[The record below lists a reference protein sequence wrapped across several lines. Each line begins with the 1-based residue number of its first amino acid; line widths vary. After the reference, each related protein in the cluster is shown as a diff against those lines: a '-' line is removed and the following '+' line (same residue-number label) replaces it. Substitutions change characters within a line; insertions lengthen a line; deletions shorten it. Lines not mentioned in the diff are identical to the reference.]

1 MSIKMKKLIL
11 LLVFIPLVS
20 FGQKNIIDVDYVI
33 NNDNSVSF
41 NYKKYVVGSYLV
53 ILEFSNLSNTRV
65 QRRVSKILKNNSGSL
80 FLKLKPINDENS
92 VGFQYQTMYF
102 KGSINS
108 KVNEDYPYILPFNKG
123 VKITPIDLYS
133 LENRY
138 LNEEVPEGWKSYSF
152 TFNEK
157 KEVKAI
163 RKGIVIEIKNTYTPD
178 YSIEASFYS
187 EQNSISIEHIDGT
200 VAKYEGFDKNT
211 IQLQEGETVYPQT
224 TLGQLVKYD
233 KRDIYRLYLTL
244 YSYTTNDNITLFNLN
259 SSDDYGITYLT
270 PKFYIRNS
278 LEILKDNNEYIVDFD
293 EKTQFKEM
301 RKKEIKKF
309 KIQKK

>member
-1 MSIKMKKLIL
+1 MKKLIIL
-11 LLVFIPLVS
+11 LLFIPLFS

-41 NYKKYVVGSYLV
+41 NYKKNVVGSYLV
-53 ILEFSNLSNTRV
+53 ILEFSNLSNTRA

-92 VGFQYQTMYF
+92 IGFQYRTMYF
-102 KGSINS
+102 KGDVNS

-123 VKITPIDLYS
+123 DKITPRDLYS
-133 LENRY
+133 IENRY

-163 RKGIVIEIKNTYTPD
+163 RKGIVIEIKDTYTPD

-200 VAKYEGFDKNT
+200 VATYKGFDKNT
-211 IQLQEGETVYPQT
+211 IQLKEGETVYPQT

-244 YSYTTNDNITLFNLN
+244 YSYTTKDNISLFNFN

-270 PKFYIRNS
+270 PKFYVRNS
-278 LEILKDNNEYIVDFD
+278 LEILKDNNEYLVDFD

-309 KIQKK
+309 KINR

>member
-1 MSIKMKKLIL
+1 MKQLIL
-11 LLVFIPLVS
+11 LLVFIPILS
-20 FGQKNIIDVDYVI
+20 FGQKIEIDYEI

-41 NYKKYVVGSYLV
+41 NYKKNIAGSYLV
-53 ILEFSNLSNTRV
+53 ILEFSNLSNTRA
-65 QRRVSKILKNNSGSL
+65 QKKVSKILKNNSGS
-80 FLKLKPINDENS
+80 FLKLKPINEENGI
-92 VGFQYQTMYF
+92 GFQYQTMYF
-102 KGSINS
+102 KGNVNS

-123 VKITPIDLYS
+123 DKIIPRENYS

-138 LNEEVPEGWKSYSF
+138 LNEEIPKGWKSYSF
-152 TFNEK
+152 TFNEP

-163 RKGIVIEIKNTYTPD
+163 RKGIVIEIKDTYTPD

-200 VAKYEGFDKNT
+200 VATYKGFDKNT
-211 IQLQEGETVYPQT
+211 IHLKEGETVYPQT

-244 YSYTTNDNITLFNLN
+244 YSYTTKDNISLFSLN

-270 PKFYIRNS
+270 PKFYARNS
-278 LEILKDNNEYIVDFD
+278 QEILKDNIPYIVDFD

-309 KIQKK
+309 KN

>member
-1 MSIKMKKLIL
+1 MKKLIL
-11 LLVFIPLVS
+11 LLLFIPLVS
-20 FGQKNIIDVDYVI
+20 FGQTNIIDVDYVI

-41 NYKKYVVGSYLV
+41 NYKKNVVGSYLV
-53 ILEFSNLSNTRV
+53 ILEFSNLSNTRA

-92 VGFQYQTMYF
+92 IGFQYRTMFF
-102 KGSINS
+102 KGSVNS

-123 VKITPIDLYS
+123 DKITPRDLYS
-133 LENRY
+133 IENRY

-163 RKGIVIEIKNTYTPD
+163 RKGIVIEIKDTYTPD

-200 VAKYEGFDKNT
+200 VATYKGFDKNT
-211 IQLQEGETVYPQT
+211 IQLKEGETVYPQT

-244 YSYTTNDNITLFNLN
+244 YSYTTKDNISLFSLN

-270 PKFYIRNS
+270 PKFYVRNS
-278 LEILKDNNEYIVDFD
+278 QEILKDNIPYIVDFD

-309 KIQKK
+309 KINK

>member
-1 MSIKMKKLIL
+1 MKKLIL
-11 LLVFIPLVS
+11 LLLFIPLIS
-20 FGQKNIIDVDYVI
+20 FGQTNIIDVDYVI

-41 NYKKYVVGSYLV
+41 NYKKNVVGSYLV
-53 ILEFSNLSNTRV
+53 ILEFSNLSNTRA

-92 VGFQYQTMYF
+92 IGFQYRTMYF
-102 KGSINS
+102 KGSVNS

-123 VKITPIDLYS
+123 DKITPRDLYS
-133 LENRY
+133 IENRY

-163 RKGIVIEIKNTYTPD
+163 RKGIVIEIKDTYTPD

-200 VAKYEGFDKNT
+200 VATYKGFDKNT
-211 IQLQEGETVYPQT
+211 IQLKEGETVYPQT

-233 KRDIYRLYLTL
+233 KREIYRLYLTL
-244 YSYTTNDNITLFNLN
+244 YSYTTKDNISLFSLN

-270 PKFYIRNS
+270 PKFYVRNS
-278 LEILKDNNEYIVDFD
+278 QEILKDNIPYIVDFD

-309 KIQKK
+309 KINK

>member
-1 MSIKMKKLIL
+1 MKKLIL
-11 LLVFIPLVS
+11 LLLFIPLIS
-20 FGQKNIIDVDYVI
+20 FGQTNIIDVDYVI

-41 NYKKYVVGSYLV
+41 NYKKNVVGSYLV
-53 ILEFSNLSNTRV
+53 ILEFSNLSNTRA

-92 VGFQYQTMYF
+92 IGFQYRTMYF
-102 KGSINS
+102 KGSVNS

-123 VKITPIDLYS
+123 DKITPRDLYS
-133 LENRY
+133 IENRY

-163 RKGIVIEIKNTYTPD
+163 RKGIVIEIKDTYTPD

-200 VAKYEGFDKNT
+200 VATYKGFDKNT
-211 IQLQEGETVYPQT
+211 IQLKEGETVYPQT

-244 YSYTTNDNITLFNLN
+244 YSYTTKDNISLFSLS

-270 PKFYIRNS
+270 PKFYVRNS
-278 LEILKDNNEYIVDFD
+278 QEILKDNIPYIVDFD

-309 KIQKK
+309 KINK

>member
-1 MSIKMKKLIL
+1 MKKLIL
-11 LLVFIPLVS
+11 LLLFIPLIS

-41 NYKKYVVGSYLV
+41 NYKKNVVGSYLV
-53 ILEFSNLSNTRV
+53 ILEFSSLSNTRA

-92 VGFQYQTMYF
+92 IGFQYQTMYF
-102 KGSINS
+102 KGSVNS

-123 VKITPIDLYS
+123 DKITPRDLYS
-133 LENRY
+133 IENRY

-157 KEVKAI
+157 KDVKAI
-163 RKGIVIEIKNTYTPD
+163 RKGIVIEIKDTYTPD
-178 YSIEASFYS
+178 HSIEASFYS

-200 VAKYEGFDKNT
+200 VATYKGFDKNT
-211 IQLQEGETVYPQT
+211 IQLKEGETVYPQT

-244 YSYTTNDNITLFNLN
+244 YSYTTKDNISLFNLN

-270 PKFYIRNS
+270 PKFYIKNS
-278 LEILKDNNEYIVDFD
+278 LEILKDNNEYLVDFD

-309 KIQKK
+309 KINR

>member
-1 MSIKMKKLIL
+1 MKKLIL
-11 LLVFIPLVS
+11 LLLFIPLIS
-20 FGQKNIIDVDYVI
+20 FGQTNIIDVDYVI

-41 NYKKYVVGSYLV
+41 NYKKNVVGSYLV
-53 ILEFSNLSNTRV
+53 ILEFSNLSNTRA

-92 VGFQYQTMYF
+92 IGFQYRTMYF
-102 KGSINS
+102 KGSVNS

-123 VKITPIDLYS
+123 DKITPRDLYS
-133 LENRY
+133 IENRY

-157 KEVKAI
+157 KVVKAI
-163 RKGIVIEIKNTYTPD
+163 RKGIVIEIKDTYTPD

-200 VAKYEGFDKNT
+200 VATYKGFDKNT
-211 IQLQEGETVYPQT
+211 IQLKEGETVYPQT

-244 YSYTTNDNITLFNLN
+244 YSYTTKDNISLFSLS

-270 PKFYIRNS
+270 PKFYVRNS
-278 LEILKDNNEYIVDFD
+278 QEILKDNIPYIVDFD

-309 KIQKK
+309 KINK

>member
-1 MSIKMKKLIL
+1 MKKLIL
-11 LLVFIPLVS
+11 LLLFIPLIS
-20 FGQKNIIDVDYVI
+20 FGQTNIIDVDYVI

-41 NYKKYVVGSYLV
+41 NYKKNVVGSYLV
-53 ILEFSNLSNTRV
+53 ILEFSNLSNTRA

-92 VGFQYQTMYF
+92 IGFQYQTMYF
-102 KGSINS
+102 KGSVNS

-123 VKITPIDLYS
+123 DKITPRDLYS
-133 LENRY
+133 IENRY

-163 RKGIVIEIKNTYTPD
+163 RKGIVIEIKDTYTPD

-200 VAKYEGFDKNT
+200 VATYKGFDKNT
-211 IQLQEGETVYPQT
+211 IHLKEGETVYPQT

-244 YSYTTNDNITLFNLN
+244 YSYTTKDNISLFSLN

-270 PKFYIRNS
+270 PKFYVRNS
-278 LEILKDNNEYIVDFD
+278 QEILKDNIPYIVDFD

-309 KIQKK
+309 KINK

>member
-1 MSIKMKKLIL
+1 MKKLIL
-11 LLVFIPLVS
+11 LLLFIPLIS

-41 NYKKYVVGSYLV
+41 NYKKNVVGSYLV
-53 ILEFSNLSNTRV
+53 ILEFSNLSNTRA

-92 VGFQYQTMYF
+92 IGFQYRTMYF
-102 KGSINS
+102 KGDVNS

-123 VKITPIDLYS
+123 DKITPRDLYS
-133 LENRY
+133 IENRY

-157 KEVKAI
+157 KEIKAI
-163 RKGIVIEIKNTYTPD
+163 RKGIVIEIKDTYTPD

-200 VAKYEGFDKNT
+200 VATYKGFDKNT
-211 IQLQEGETVYPQT
+211 IQLKEGETVYPQT

-244 YSYTTNDNITLFNLN
+244 YSYTTKDNISLFNLN

-270 PKFYIRNS
+270 PKFYVRNS
-278 LEILKDNNEYIVDFD
+278 LEILKDNNEYLVDFD

-309 KIQKK
+309 KINR

>member
-1 MSIKMKKLIL
+1 MKKLIL
-11 LLVFIPLVS
+11 LLIFIPLIS
-20 FGQKNIIDVDYVI
+20 FGQTNIIDVDYVI

-41 NYKKYVVGSYLV
+41 NYKKNVVGSYLV
-53 ILEFSNLSNTRV
+53 ILEFSNLSNTRA

-92 VGFQYQTMYF
+92 IGFQYRTMYF
-102 KGSINS
+102 KGSVNS

-123 VKITPIDLYS
+123 DKITPRDLYS
-133 LENRY
+133 IENRY

-163 RKGIVIEIKNTYTPD
+163 RKGIVIEIKDTYTPD

-200 VAKYEGFDKNT
+200 VATYKGFDKNT
-211 IQLQEGETVYPQT
+211 IQLKEGETVYPQT

-244 YSYTTNDNITLFNLN
+244 YSYTTKDNISLFSLN

-270 PKFYIRNS
+270 PKFYVRNS
-278 LEILKDNNEYIVDFD
+278 QEILKDNIPYIVDFD

-309 KIQKK
+309 KINK

>member
-1 MSIKMKKLIL
+1 MKKLIL
-11 LLVFIPLVS
+11 LLLFIPLIS

-41 NYKKYVVGSYLV
+41 NYKKNVVGSYLL
-53 ILEFSNLSNTRV
+53 ILEFSNLSNTRA

-80 FLKLKPINDENS
+80 FLKLKPINEENS
-92 VGFQYQTMYF
+92 IGFQYRTMYF
-102 KGSINS
+102 KGSVNS

-123 VKITPIDLYS
+123 DKITPRDLYS
-133 LENRY
+133 IENRY

-163 RKGIVIEIKNTYTPD
+163 RKGIVIEIKGTYTPD

-200 VAKYEGFDKNT
+200 VATYKGFDKNT
-211 IQLQEGETVYPQT
+211 IQLKEGETVYPQT

-244 YSYTTNDNITLFNLN
+244 YSYTTKDNISLFNLN

-270 PKFYIRNS
+270 PKFYVRNS
-278 LEILKDNNEYIVDFD
+278 LEILKDNNEYLVDFD

-309 KIQKK
+309 KINR

>member
-1 MSIKMKKLIL
+1 MKKLIL
-11 LLVFIPLVS
+11 LLIFIPLIS
-20 FGQKNIIDVDYVI
+20 FGQTNIIDVDYVI

-41 NYKKYVVGSYLV
+41 NYKKNVLGSYLV
-53 ILEFSNLSNTRV
+53 ILEFSNLSNTRA

-92 VGFQYQTMYF
+92 IGFQYRTMYF
-102 KGSINS
+102 KGSVNS

-123 VKITPIDLYS
+123 DKITPRDLYS
-133 LENRY
+133 IENRY

-163 RKGIVIEIKNTYTPD
+163 RKGIVIEIKDTYTPD

-200 VAKYEGFDKNT
+200 VATYKGFDKNT
-211 IQLQEGETVYPQT
+211 IQLKEGETVYPQT

-244 YSYTTNDNITLFNLN
+244 YSYTTKDNISLFSLN

-270 PKFYIRNS
+270 PKFYVRNS
-278 LEILKDNNEYIVDFD
+278 QEILKDNIPYIVDFD

-309 KIQKK
+309 KINK

>member
-1 MSIKMKKLIL
+1 MKKLIL

-20 FGQKNIIDVDYVI
+20 FGQKNIIDIDYVI

-53 ILEFSNLSNTRV
+53 ILEFSNLSNTRE

-92 VGFQYQTMYF
+92 VGFQYRTMYF
-102 KGSINS
+102 KGSVNS

-123 VKITPIDLYS
+123 DKITPRDLYS
-133 LENRY
+133 IENRY

-163 RKGIVIEIKNTYTPD
+163 RKGIVIEIKDTYTPD

-187 EQNSISIEHIDGT
+187 EQNLISIEHIDGT
-200 VAKYEGFDKNT
+200 VATYKGFDKNT
-211 IQLQEGETVYPQT
+211 IQLKEGETVYPQT

-244 YSYTTNDNITLFNLN
+244 YSYTTKDNISLFNLN

-270 PKFYIRNS
+270 PKFYVRNS
-278 LEILKDNNEYIVDFD
+278 LEILKDNNEYLVDFD

-309 KIQKK
+309 KINR

>member
-1 MSIKMKKLIL
+1 MKKLIL

-20 FGQKNIIDVDYVI
+20 FGQKNIIDIDYVI

-53 ILEFSNLSNTRV
+53 ILEFSNLSNTRE

-92 VGFQYQTMYF
+92 VGFQYRTMYF
-102 KGSINS
+102 KGSVNS

-123 VKITPIDLYS
+123 DKITPIDLYS
-133 LENRY
+133 IENRY

-163 RKGIVIEIKNTYTPD
+163 RKGIVIEIKDTYTPD

-200 VAKYEGFDKNT
+200 VATYKGFNKNT
-211 IQLQEGETVYPQT
+211 IQLKEGETVYPQT

-244 YSYTTNDNITLFNLN
+244 YSYTTKDNISLFNLN

-270 PKFYIRNS
+270 PKFYVRNS
-278 LEILKDNNEYIVDFD
+278 LEILKDNNEYLVDFD

-309 KIQKK
+309 KINR

>member
-1 MSIKMKKLIL
+1 MKKLIL
-11 LLVFIPLVS
+11 LLLFIPLFS
-20 FGQKNIIDVDYVI
+20 FGQKNIIDIDYVI

-41 NYKKYVVGSYLV
+41 NYKKNVVGSYLV
-53 ILEFSNLSNTRV
+53 ILEFSNLSNTRA

-92 VGFQYQTMYF
+92 IGFQYQTMYF
-102 KGSINS
+102 KGSVNS

-123 VKITPIDLYS
+123 DKITPRDLYS
-133 LENRY
+133 IENRY

-163 RKGIVIEIKNTYTPD
+163 RKGIVIEIKDTYTPD

-200 VAKYEGFDKNT
+200 VATYKGFDKNT
-211 IQLQEGETVYPQT
+211 IHLKEGETVYPQT

-244 YSYTTNDNITLFNLN
+244 YSYTTKDNISLFSLN

-270 PKFYIRNS
+270 PKFYVRNS
-278 LEILKDNNEYIVDFD
+278 QEILKDNIPYIVDFD

-301 RKKEIKKF
+301 RKQEIKKF
-309 KIQKK
+309 KINK

>member
-1 MSIKMKKLIL
+1 MKKLIL
-11 LLVFIPLVS
+11 LLLFIPLFS

-41 NYKKYVVGSYLV
+41 NYKKNVVGSYLL
-53 ILEFSNLSNTRV
+53 ILEFSNLSNTRA
-65 QRRVSKILKNNSGSL
+65 QRRVSKILKNNSGSF

-92 VGFQYQTMYF
+92 IGFQYRTMYF
-102 KGSINS
+102 KGSVNS

-123 VKITPIDLYS
+123 DKITPRDLYS
-133 LENRY
+133 IENRY

-157 KEVKAI
+157 KEIKAI
-163 RKGIVIEIKNTYTPD
+163 RKGIVTEIKDTYTPD

-200 VAKYEGFDKNT
+200 VATYKGFDKNT
-211 IQLQEGETVYPQT
+211 IQLKEGETVYPQT

-244 YSYTTNDNITLFNLN
+244 YSYTTKDNISLFNLN

-278 LEILKDNNEYIVDFD
+278 LEILKDNNEYLVDFD

-309 KIQKK
+309 KINR

>member
-1 MSIKMKKLIL
+1 MKKLIL
-11 LLVFIPLVS
+11 LLVFIPLIS

-41 NYKKYVVGSYLV
+41 NYKKNVVGSYLV
-53 ILEFSNLSNTRV
+53 ILEFSNLSNTRA

-92 VGFQYQTMYF
+92 IGFQYQTMYF
-102 KGSINS
+102 KGSVNS

-123 VKITPIDLYS
+123 DKITPRDLYS
-133 LENRY
+133 IENRY

-163 RKGIVIEIKNTYTPD
+163 RKGIVIEIKDTYTPD

-200 VAKYEGFDKNT
+200 VATYKGFDKNT
-211 IQLQEGETVYPQT
+211 IQLKEGETVYPQT

-244 YSYTTNDNITLFNLN
+244 YSYTTKDNISLFNLN

-270 PKFYIRNS
+270 PKFYVRNS
-278 LEILKDNNEYIVDFD
+278 LEILKDNNEYLVDFD

-309 KIQKK
+309 KINR

>member
-1 MSIKMKKLIL
+1 MKKLIL
-11 LLVFIPLVS
+11 LLLFIPLVS

-41 NYKKYVVGSYLV
+41 NYKKNVVGSYLV
-53 ILEFSNLSNTRV
+53 ILEFSNLSNTRA

-92 VGFQYQTMYF
+92 IGFQYQTMYF
-102 KGSINS
+102 KGSVNS

-123 VKITPIDLYS
+123 DKITPRDLYS
-133 LENRY
+133 IENRY

-200 VAKYEGFDKNT
+200 VATYKGFDKNT
-211 IQLQEGETVYPQT
+211 IQLKEGETVYPQT

-233 KRDIYRLYLTL
+233 KREIYRLYLTL
-244 YSYTTNDNITLFNLN
+244 YSYTTKDNVSLFNLN

-270 PKFYIRNS
+270 PKFYVRNS
-278 LEILKDNNEYIVDFD
+278 LEILKDNNEYLVDFD

-309 KIQKK
+309 KINR

>member
-1 MSIKMKKLIL
+1 MKKLIL
-11 LLVFIPLVS
+11 LLLFIPLFS

-41 NYKKYVVGSYLV
+41 NYKKNVVGSYLV
-53 ILEFSNLSNTRV
+53 ILEFSNLSNTRA

-92 VGFQYQTMYF
+92 IGFQYRTMYF
-102 KGSINS
+102 KGHVNS

-123 VKITPIDLYS
+123 DKITPRDLYS
-133 LENRY
+133 IENRY

-157 KEVKAI
+157 KEIKAI
-163 RKGIVIEIKNTYTPD
+163 RKGIVTEIKDTYTPD

-200 VAKYEGFDKNT
+200 VATYKGFDKNT
-211 IQLQEGETVYPQT
+211 IQLKEGETVYPQT

-244 YSYTTNDNITLFNLN
+244 YSYTTKDGISLFNLN

-278 LEILKDNNEYIVDFD
+278 LEILKDNNEYLVDFD

-309 KIQKK
+309 KINR

>member
-1 MSIKMKKLIL
+1 MKKLIL
-11 LLVFIPLVS
+11 LLLFIPLIS
-20 FGQKNIIDVDYVI
+20 FGQTNIIDVDYVI

-41 NYKKYVVGSYLV
+41 NYKKNVVGSYLV
-53 ILEFSNLSNTRV
+53 ILEFSNLSNTRA

-92 VGFQYQTMYF
+92 IGFQYRTMFF
-102 KGSINS
+102 KGSVNS

-123 VKITPIDLYS
+123 DKITPRDLYS
-133 LENRY
+133 IENRY

-163 RKGIVIEIKNTYTPD
+163 RKGIVIEIKDTYTPD

-200 VAKYEGFDKNT
+200 VATYKGFDKNT
-211 IQLQEGETVYPQT
+211 IQLKEGETVYPQT

-244 YSYTTNDNITLFNLN
+244 YSYTTKDNISLFSLN

-270 PKFYIRNS
+270 PKFYVRNS
-278 LEILKDNNEYIVDFD
+278 QEILKDNIPYIVDFD

-309 KIQKK
+309 KINK

>member
-1 MSIKMKKLIL
+1 MKKLIL
-11 LLVFIPLVS
+11 LLLFIPLIS
-20 FGQKNIIDVDYVI
+20 FGQTNIIDVDYVI

-41 NYKKYVVGSYLV
+41 NYKKNVVGSYLV
-53 ILEFSNLSNTRV
+53 ILEFSNLSNTRA

-92 VGFQYQTMYF
+92 IGFQYRTMFF
-102 KGSINS
+102 KGSVNS

-123 VKITPIDLYS
+123 DKITPRDLYS
-133 LENRY
+133 IENRY

-163 RKGIVIEIKNTYTPD
+163 RKGIVIEIKDTYTPD

-200 VAKYEGFDKNT
+200 VATYKGFDKNT
-211 IQLQEGETVYPQT
+211 IQLKEGETVYPQT

-244 YSYTTNDNITLFNLN
+244 YSYTTKDNISLFSLN

-270 PKFYIRNS
+270 PKFYVRNS
-278 LEILKDNNEYIVDFD
+278 QEILKDNIPYIVDFD

-309 KIQKK
+309 KINR

>member
-1 MSIKMKKLIL
+1 MKKLIL
-11 LLVFIPLVS
+11 LLLFIPLIS
-20 FGQKNIIDVDYVI
+20 FGQTNIIDVDYVI

-41 NYKKYVVGSYLV
+41 NYKKNVVGSYLV
-53 ILEFSNLSNTRV
+53 ILEFSNLSNTRA

-92 VGFQYQTMYF
+92 IGFQYRTMYF
-102 KGSINS
+102 KGSVNS

-123 VKITPIDLYS
+123 DKITPRDLYS
-133 LENRY
+133 IENRY

-157 KEVKAI
+157 KVVKAI
-163 RKGIVIEIKNTYTPD
+163 RKGIVIEIKDTYTPD

-200 VAKYEGFDKNT
+200 VATYKGFDKNT
-211 IQLQEGETVYPQT
+211 IQLKEGETVYPQT

-244 YSYTTNDNITLFNLN
+244 YSYTTKDNISLFNLN

-270 PKFYIRNS
+270 PKFYVRNS
-278 LEILKDNNEYIVDFD
+278 LEVLKDNNEYLVDFD

-309 KIQKK
+309 KINR

>member
-1 MSIKMKKLIL
+1 MKKLIL
-11 LLVFIPLVS
+11 LLVSIPLIS

-41 NYKKYVVGSYLV
+41 NYKKNVVGSYLV
-53 ILEFSNLSNTRV
+53 ILEFSNLSNTRA

-80 FLKLKPINDENS
+80 FLKLKPINEENS
-92 VGFQYQTMYF
+92 IGFQYRTMYF
-102 KGSINS
+102 KGSVNS

-123 VKITPIDLYS
+123 DKIIPRDLYS
-133 LENRY
+133 IENRY

-163 RKGIVIEIKNTYTPD
+163 RKGIVIEIKDTYTPD

-200 VAKYEGFDKNT
+200 VATYEGFDKNT
-211 IQLQEGETVYPQT
+211 IQLKEGEVVYPQT

-233 KRDIYRLYLTL
+233 NRDIHRLYLTL
-244 YSYTTNDNITLFNLN
+244 YSYTTKDNISLFRLN
-259 SSDDYGITYLT
+259 SSDDYEITYLT
-270 PKFYIRNS
+270 PKFYVRNS
-278 LEILKDNNEYIVDFD
+278 LEILKDNNEYLVDFD

-309 KIQKK
+309 KINR

>member
-1 MSIKMKKLIL
+1 MKKLIL
-11 LLVFIPLVS
+11 LLLFIPLIS

-41 NYKKYVVGSYLV
+41 NYKKNVVGSYLV
-53 ILEFSNLSNTRV
+53 ILEFSNLSNTRA

-92 VGFQYQTMYF
+92 IGFQYRTMYF
-102 KGSINS
+102 KGSVNS

-123 VKITPIDLYS
+123 DKITPRDLYS
-133 LENRY
+133 IENRY

-200 VAKYEGFDKNT
+200 VATYKGFDKNT
-211 IQLQEGETVYPQT
+211 IQLKEGETVYPQT

-244 YSYTTNDNITLFNLN
+244 YSYTTKDNISLFNLN
-259 SSDDYGITYLT
+259 SSDDYEITYLT
-270 PKFYIRNS
+270 PKFYVRNS
-278 LEILKDNNEYIVDFD
+278 LEILKDNNEYLVDFD

-309 KIQKK
+309 KINR

>member
-1 MSIKMKKLIL
+1 MKKLIL
-11 LLVFIPLVS
+11 LLLFIPLIS
-20 FGQKNIIDVDYVI
+20 FGQTNIIDVDYVI

-41 NYKKYVVGSYLV
+41 NYKKNVVGSYLV
-53 ILEFSNLSNTRV
+53 ILEFSNLSNTRA

-92 VGFQYQTMYF
+92 IGFQYRTMYF
-102 KGSINS
+102 KGSVNS

-123 VKITPIDLYS
+123 DKITPRDLYS
-133 LENRY
+133 IENRY

-163 RKGIVIEIKNTYTPD
+163 RKGIVIEIKDTYTPD

-200 VAKYEGFDKNT
+200 VATYKGFDKNT
-211 IQLQEGETVYPQT
+211 IQLKEGETVYPQT

-244 YSYTTNDNITLFNLN
+244 YSYTTKDNISLFSLN

-270 PKFYIRNS
+270 PKFYVRNS
-278 LEILKDNNEYIVDFD
+278 QEILKDNIPYIVDFD

-309 KIQKK
+309 KINK

>member
-1 MSIKMKKLIL
+1 MKKLIL
-11 LLVFIPLVS
+11 LLLFIPLIS
-20 FGQKNIIDVDYVI
+20 FGQTNIIDVDYVI

-41 NYKKYVVGSYLV
+41 NYKKNVVGSYLV
-53 ILEFSNLSNTRV
+53 ILEFSNLSNTRA

-92 VGFQYQTMYF
+92 IGFQYQTMYF
-102 KGSINS
+102 KGSVNS

-123 VKITPIDLYS
+123 DKITPRDLYS
-133 LENRY
+133 IENRY

-163 RKGIVIEIKNTYTPD
+163 RKGIVIEIKDTYTPD

-200 VAKYEGFDKNT
+200 VATYKGFDKNT
-211 IQLQEGETVYPQT
+211 IQLKEGETVYPQT

-244 YSYTTNDNITLFNLN
+244 YSYTTKDNISLFSLN

-270 PKFYIRNS
+270 PKFYVRNS
-278 LEILKDNNEYIVDFD
+278 QEILKDNIPYIVDFD

-309 KIQKK
+309 KINK

>member
-1 MSIKMKKLIL
+1 MKKLIL
-11 LLVFIPLVS
+11 LLLFIPLIS
-20 FGQKNIIDVDYVI
+20 FGQTNIIDVDYVI

-41 NYKKYVVGSYLV
+41 NYKKNVVGSYLV
-53 ILEFSNLSNTRV
+53 ILEFSNLSNTRA

-92 VGFQYQTMYF
+92 IGFQYQTMYF
-102 KGSINS
+102 KGSVNS

-123 VKITPIDLYS
+123 DKITPRDLYS
-133 LENRY
+133 IENRY

-163 RKGIVIEIKNTYTPD
+163 RKGIVIEIKDTYTPD

-200 VAKYEGFDKNT
+200 VATYKGFDKNT
-211 IQLQEGETVYPQT
+211 IQLKEGETVYPQT

-244 YSYTTNDNITLFNLN
+244 YSYTTKDNISLFSLN

-270 PKFYIRNS
+270 PKFYVRNS
-278 LEILKDNNEYIVDFD
+278 QEILKDNIPYIVDFD

-309 KIQKK
+309 KINR

>member
-1 MSIKMKKLIL
+1 MKKLIL
-11 LLVFIPLVS
+11 LLLFIPLIS
-20 FGQKNIIDVDYVI
+20 FGQTNIIDVDYVI

-41 NYKKYVVGSYLV
+41 NYKKNVVGSYLV
-53 ILEFSNLSNTRV
+53 ILEFSNLSNTRA

-92 VGFQYQTMYF
+92 IGFQYQTMYF
-102 KGSINS
+102 KGSVNS

-123 VKITPIDLYS
+123 DKITPRDLYS
-133 LENRY
+133 IENRY

-163 RKGIVIEIKNTYTPD
+163 RKGIVIEIKDTYTPD

-200 VAKYEGFDKNT
+200 VATYKGFDKNT
-211 IQLQEGETVYPQT
+211 IQLKEGETVYPQT

-244 YSYTTNDNITLFNLN
+244 YSYSTKDNISFFNLN
-259 SSDDYGITYLT
+259 SSDDYEITYLT
-270 PKFYIRNS
+270 PKFYVRNS
-278 LEILKDNNEYIVDFD
+278 LEILKDNNEYLVDFD

-309 KIQKK
+309 KINR

>member
-1 MSIKMKKLIL
+1 MKKLIL
-11 LLVFIPLVS
+11 LLLFIPLFS

-53 ILEFSNLSNTRV
+53 ILDFSNLSNTRA

-92 VGFQYQTMYF
+92 IGFQYRTMYF
-102 KGSINS
+102 KGDVNS

-123 VKITPIDLYS
+123 DKITPRDLYS
-133 LENRY
+133 IENRY

-157 KEVKAI
+157 KEIKAI
-163 RKGIVIEIKNTYTPD
+163 RKGIVTEIKDTYTPD

-200 VAKYEGFDKNT
+200 VATYKGFDKNT
-211 IQLQEGETVYPQT
+211 IQLKEGETVYPQT

-244 YSYTTNDNITLFNLN
+244 YSYTTKDGISLFNLN

-278 LEILKDNNEYIVDFD
+278 LEILKDNNEYLVDFD

-309 KIQKK
+309 KINR

>member
-1 MSIKMKKLIL
+1 MKKLIL
-11 LLVFIPLVS
+11 LLVYIPFIS

-41 NYKKYVVGSYLV
+41 NYKKNVVGSYLV
-53 ILEFSNLSNTRV
+53 ILEFSNLSNTRA

-92 VGFQYQTMYF
+92 IGFQYRTMYF
-102 KGSINS
+102 KGDVNS

-123 VKITPIDLYS
+123 DKITPRDLYS
-133 LENRY
+133 IENRY

-157 KEVKAI
+157 KEIKAI
-163 RKGIVIEIKNTYTPD
+163 RKGIVTEIKDTYTPD

-200 VAKYEGFDKNT
+200 VATYKGFDKNT
-211 IQLQEGETVYPQT
+211 IQLKEGETVYPQT

-244 YSYTTNDNITLFNLN
+244 YSYTTKDGISLFNLN

-270 PKFYIRNS
+270 PKFYIGNS
-278 LEILKDNNEYIVDFD
+278 LEILKDNNEYLVDFD

-309 KIQKK
+309 KINR